1 MPIPALLRY
10 DLWLAWRH
18 LRRSFNKPGDVGI
31 VLVGIPFLLAI
42 LVKAT
47 ENSIDKLLQMSAPI
61 LGAVAFAITL
71 MSADAAALRLAW
83 HKTSSVMAPQAHAK
97 AAIAYLIALLTPVF
111 VLCAWTCLLLLSSDA
126 VAHAAWVVSGFF
138 LGLSLATVPRR
149 ILGYCQTVLWRFSCR
164 HGHRGHTRD
173 DAPSRHMRI
182 FDFVAGRSFP
192 AGGTFIKLMLLLGVL
207 GLILAVGF
215 GVATSID
222 RRSGASVD
230 IVVFATVLVLIR
242 LALQK
247 PSLFRYLHGSG
258 IHPMRVV
265 IAQIMLA
272 GVFVMSTSIGM
283 AFFWPV
289 PVEPIVAGAAVL
301 LIFVWFS
308 IFSAYN
314 YAIKSRLAANAAL
327 QVEII
332 VLALVAWV
340 ALPAVAVLIGCRA
353 FLLERT
359 VRLSLWKAD

>member
-10 DLWLAWRH
+10 DLWLVGRH
-18 LRRSFNKPGDVGI
+18 LKRSFNKPGDVGI
-31 VLVGIPFLLAI
+31 ALVGIPFVLAI

-47 ENSIDKLLQMSAPI
+47 ENFIDKLLQMPAPI

-71 MSADAAALRLAW
+71 VSADAVASRLAW
-83 HKTSSVMAPQAHAK
+83 HKASSVMAPQAHSK
-97 AAIAYLIALLTPVF
+97 AAITYLIALLTPVF
-111 VLCAWTCLLLLSSDA
+111 ILCAWTCLLVLSSDA
-126 VAHAAWVVSGFF
+126 VAHAAGVVSGFF
-138 LGLSLATVPRR
+138 LGLLLATVPRR
-149 ILGYCQTVLWRFSCR
+149 ILGYCQIILWRFSR
-164 HGHRGHTRD
+164 RYGQRGHTRTE
-173 DAPSRHMRI
+173 APSRHMRI

-192 AGGTFIKLMLLLGVL
+192 AGKTFIQLMLLLGVL
-207 GLILAVGF
+207 GVTLAVGF
-215 GVATSID
+215 GVTTSDD

-230 IVVFATVLVLIR
+230 IVVFASVLVLIR

-247 PSLFRYLHGSG
+247 PSLFRYLHVSG

-272 GVFVMSTSIGM
+272 AVFVMSISVGM
-283 AFFWPV
+283 AFFWPA
-289 PVEPIVAGAAVL
+289 PAEPIMAGGAIL
-301 LIFVWFS
+301 LIFVWISVFRA
-308 IFSAYN
+308 FH
-314 YAIKSRLAANAAL
+314 YAIKHRLAADAAL

-340 ALPAVAVLIGCRA
+340 ALPAVAVLVGGRA